1 MSVSLPYGT
10 LIRGSAQKG
19 GLNSSS
25 LICFNFHTS
34 VPVMLFTDKTV
45 YWVKHILPGES
56 FYIF

>member
-19 GLNSSS
+19 GLNSFSV
-25 LICFNFHTS
+25 ICFNFHTS
-34 VPVMLFTDKTV
+34 VPVMLFTDKLLV
-45 YWVKHILPGES
+45 GES